1 MFRRIIRHGY
11 TGEKDLY
18 FLWQKISDWF
28 KYYPTGKKSSGIMS
42 IVKNYTEG
50 APDRGV
56 LFVMQL
62 SRHSVRWEC
71 RKARGGYIG
80 FCEVNG

>member
-1 MFRRIIRHGY
+1 M
-11 TGEKDLY
+11 KVCA
-18 FLWQKISDWF
+18 
-28 KYYPTGKKSSGIMS
+28 TGKKSSGIMS
-42 IVKNYTEG
+42 IVKNYAEG

-71 RKARGGYIG
+71 RKAWGGYIG
-80 FCEVNG
+80 FCEVYG